1 MLVLLCV
8 NILKDSIPMVQDINP
23 DLHVI
28 DSILHTSKSQ
38 WDELFFLQR
47 ASKLGSLA
55 LILKPRMS
63 YNIRQTNALL
73 VYVFSFIS

>member
-8 NILKDSIPMVQDINP
+8 NILKDSIPIVQDINP

-28 DSILHTSKSQ
+28 DNILHTSKSQ
-38 WDELFFLQR
+38 WDELFFQR

-55 LILKPRMS
+55 LILKPRKS
-63 YNIRQTNALL
+63 YNIRQTDALL
-73 VYVFSFIS
+73 FYVFSYIS